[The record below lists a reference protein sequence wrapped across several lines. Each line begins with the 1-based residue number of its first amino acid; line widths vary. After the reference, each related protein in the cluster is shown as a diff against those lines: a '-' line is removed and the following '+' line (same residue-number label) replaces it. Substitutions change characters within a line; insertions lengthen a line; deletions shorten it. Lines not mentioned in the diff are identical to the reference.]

1 MAVAVDDGTAPN
13 LRRLIAGT
21 LAELAEEK
29 RPLAQALGVLVVG
42 SRSIN
47 SSSAS

>member
-1 MAVAVDDGTAPN
+1 MAVDDGTN
-13 LRRLIAGT
+13 WRRLVAGT

-29 RPLAQALGVLVVG
+29 RLLAQALGVLVVG